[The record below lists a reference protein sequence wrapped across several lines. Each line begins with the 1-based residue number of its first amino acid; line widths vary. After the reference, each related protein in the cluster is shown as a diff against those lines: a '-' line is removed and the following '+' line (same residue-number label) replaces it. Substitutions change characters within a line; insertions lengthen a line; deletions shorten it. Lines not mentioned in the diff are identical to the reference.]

1 MKSEFTEKEKT
12 PLTNKEKLR
21 NALIEDAANH
31 GMTEKNLTKNAK
43 HHGITKELYLS
54 IISGC
59 VTISDDGSRSRDLTE
74 TLQTKWGREKMRQD
88 LGISKNPTPII

>member
-1 MKSEFTEKEKT
+1 MKSEFTKKEKA

-31 GMTEKNLTKNAK
+31 GMTEEALTKNAK
-43 HHGITKELYLS
+43 RHGVTEEFYLS

-59 VTISDDGSRSRDLTE
+59 VTISDDGSRSRDMKKTFGTE
-74 TLQTKWGREKMRQD
+74 RGREKARQD
-88 LGISKNPTPII
+88 LGISKDPTPVI